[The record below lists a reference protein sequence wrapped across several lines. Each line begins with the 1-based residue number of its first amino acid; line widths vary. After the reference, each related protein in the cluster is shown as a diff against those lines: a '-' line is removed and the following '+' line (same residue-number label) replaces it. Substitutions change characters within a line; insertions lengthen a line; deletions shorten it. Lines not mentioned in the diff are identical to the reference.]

1 MGQTPRLG
9 ASTRCSG
16 TAQADDGPLDKGRGR
31 GRRRRTGE
39 GIMFVGG
46 RHKCCACA
54 ASRKHSTI
62 PSFQNRFR
70 KLHHYYSQVLS
81 VPRLSQY
88 LFATGF
94 QAVDLWAARRRR
106 QRSEVWD
113 PPPLCR
119 VTPGLLP
126 NRHVPECPTCKTG
139 VPNAHA
145 SPHYPKDKEQKDS
158 MGSTDLERNANRN

>member
-1 MGQTPRLG
+1 MVW
-9 ASTRCSG
+9 
-16 TAQADDGPLDKGRGR
+16 
-31 GRRRRTGE
+31 GRRRGWEPPHDARGRCRQMMACWTR
-39 GIMFVGG
+39 GG
-46 RHKCCACA
+46 GGAGAGGPGKGSCLWVA
-54 ASRKHSTI
+54 ATNAARARLLRNI
-62 PSFQNRFR
+62 PRSLAFKTDSESYIIITRRF
-70 KLHHYYSQVLS
+70 
-81 VPRLSQY
+81 Y
-88 LFATGF
+88 LFLGCPSIYS
-94 QAVDLWAARRRR
+94 RRVFKLLISG
-106 QRSEVWD
+106 QHSEVWD